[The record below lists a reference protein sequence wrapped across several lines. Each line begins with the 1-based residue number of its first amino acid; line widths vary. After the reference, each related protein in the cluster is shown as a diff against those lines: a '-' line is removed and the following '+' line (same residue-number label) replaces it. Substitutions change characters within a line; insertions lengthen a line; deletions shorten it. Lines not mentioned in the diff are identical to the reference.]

1 MSLKQQVCLVSG
13 PPGCGK
19 TSWALQTLQSH
30 QGSCSYLRLAGDNP
44 EGLEQGCDS
53 GIDQA
58 WLQDQVPDLQAARPP
73 GQELKPPV
81 DNQLT
86 VIEVQQF
93 RTPELSGLDGY
104 GANISSGSNSPA
116 VNFIRT

>member
-1 MSLKQQVCLVSG
+1 M
-13 PPGCGK
+13 
-19 TSWALQTLQSH
+19 
-30 QGSCSYLRLAGDNP
+30 
-44 EGLEQGCDS
+44 
-53 GIDQA
+53 
-58 WLQDQVPDLQAARPP
+58 QDQVPDLQAARPP
-73 GQELKPPV
+73 WQELKPPV